1 MTTPAK
7 SVINHDLIVAAR
19 QGLLPVRENSW
30 LGGFRNMLQKEL
42 SWWWG
47 TSAWWIQTL
56 IWILLMNGV
65 TTIVAIQAVQSS
77 GMQPNEVLQNV
88 TQTFLEIG
96 AFAVA
101 IGTIITLQGTVV
113 GEKQSGT
120 AAWVMSK
127 PASRSAFIL
136 AKIVGNGL
144 GFWVTAIIVPAT
156 IFVVEMQLLI
166 PAPLPLSNYLIA
178 LALLMLSQLF
188 YLILT
193 VMLGTFFTS
202 RGPVTGIG
210 IGFILSGM
218 LFKGFLPLVV
228 MVITPWLLPQIGNAL
243 IFGLP
248 LPSIWFV
255 PIAVTTIWIVI
266 MTVLALWRFGREEF

>member
-1 MTTPAK
+1 MTTSAK

-19 QGLLPVRENSW
+19 QGLLPLRGNAW

-56 IWILLMNGV
+56 IWILILNGV
-65 TTIVAIQAVQSS
+65 TTIVAIQELRSPSS
-77 GMQPNEVLQNV
+77 QPALVLQGV
-88 TQTFLEIG
+88 TQTFLEMG

-101 IGTIITLQGTVV
+101 IGTVITLQGVVV

-144 GFWVTAIIVPAT
+144 GFWVTAIIVPAI
-156 IFVVEMQLLI
+156 IFAVEMQRLI
-166 PAPLPLSNYLIA
+166 PAPLPFPNYLIGV
-178 LALLMLSQLF
+178 ALLVLSQLF
-188 YLILT
+188 YLTLT
-193 VMLGTFFTS
+193 VMLGTFFSS
-202 RGPVTGIG
+202 RGPVAGIG

-218 LFKGFLPLVV
+218 LLKNVLPLVI
-228 MVITPWLLPQIGNAL
+228 MALTPWLLPQVGVAVT
-243 IFGLP
+243 FGLP
-248 LPSIWFV
+248 LPSIWIV
-255 PIAVTTIWIVI
+255 PILITSISII
-266 MTVLALWRFGREEF
+266 GMTVLALWRFGREEF